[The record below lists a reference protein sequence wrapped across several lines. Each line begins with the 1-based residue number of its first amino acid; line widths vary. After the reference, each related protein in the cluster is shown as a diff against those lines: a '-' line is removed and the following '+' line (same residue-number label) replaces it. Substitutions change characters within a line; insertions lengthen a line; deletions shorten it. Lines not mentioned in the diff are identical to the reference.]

1 MILIY
6 AETCTPRLEYIAG
19 LVFGQILQVKHS
31 LTTNPDEFNQSV
43 LPKLNYS
50 NNQTES
56 VLNLRPSSLLFEK
69 GLMAGKPEVFL
80 FRGEKNFFASP
91 GDSIL
96 PFDPL
101 AASFYLISRME
112 EYSEKERTKYN
123 CYPTEKSILYETGL
137 LRKPAVNIWARML
150 ADKISERYPEF
161 KIPDA
166 RFDFISTIDI
176 DNAWAFAHKGFFRS
190 AGALA
195 KDIFQGRGRQI
206 TSRIQSWSSPET
218 DPYNTF
224 NFIESVVGKHPEKVR
239 FFFLLGDRKKY
250 DKNISHKNA
259 HFRQL
264 IKSVSEKYQTGI
276 HPSYY
281 SGTEP
286 EVVAME
292 ISRLEK
298 ITGEKITAS
307 RQHFL
312 RIFFP
317 KTYQNLAAL
326 GIEEDYSM
334 GYSSDLGFRAGTST
348 PFFFYDLEKE
358 EQTKLK
364 IFPFQVMDVTL
375 GDYIKLTPGQAKAEI
390 GTLMGEVA
398 RTGGTFISIWHN
410 ETLTDSGQ
418 WKGFREVFRFVNE
431 KGFALANG

>member
-1 MILIY
+1 MLLIF
-6 AETCTPRLEYIAG
+6 AETITPRLEYISG
-19 LVFGQILQVKHS
+19 FIFGQILQS
-31 LTTNPDEFNQSV
+31 PILITDDISEFNQSA

-50 NNQTES
+50 HTQTES
-56 VLNLRPSSLLFEK
+56 GINLRPASILFEE
-69 GLMAGKPEVFL
+69 GLMVGKPEVFL
-80 FRGEKNFFASP
+80 YRGANVFFASP

-101 AASFYLISRME
+101 AASFYLVSRIE
-112 EYSEKERTKYN
+112 EYTETERTKYN
-123 CYPTEKSILYETGL
+123 CFPATKSILSENGL
-137 LRKPAVNIWARML
+137 LRKPVVNIWARML
-150 ADKISERYPEF
+150 ADKISEHYPEF
-161 KIPDA
+161 KTAQP
-166 RFDFISTIDI
+166 RFNYISTIDI
-176 DNAWAFAHKGFFRS
+176 DNAWAFSNKGFVRNS
-190 AGALA
+190 GALV
-195 KDIFQGRGRQI
+195 KDIFLGRGERIAQ
-206 TSRIQSWSSPET
+206 RIQSWFYPET
-218 DPYNTF
+218 DPYNTYAL
-224 NFIESVVGKHPEKVR
+224 IDSVIGRNAANTR
-239 FFFLLGDRKKY
+239 FFFLLGNRKKY
-250 DKNISHKNA
+250 DKNISFRNR

-264 IKSVSEKYQTGI
+264 IKGLAEKYPAGI
-276 HPSYY
+276 HPSYH

-286 EVVAME
+286 EVVAKE

-334 GYSSDLGFRAGTST
+334 GYSSDLGFRAGTAT

-358 EQTKLK
+358 QQTKLR

-375 GDYIKLTPGQAKAEI
+375 GDYMRLTPGQAKAEI
-390 GTLMGEVA
+390 ETLINEVA
-398 RTGGTFISIWHN
+398 RTGGTFVSVWHN

-418 WKGFREVFRFVNE
+418 WKGFRDVFRFVNE